1 MACGCKNNQS
11 KEPKTNPNAAQK
23 NSIVQNAVKSV
34 IEKYYN
40 KKK

>member
-1 MACGCKNNQS
+1 MACGCKKNQNN
-11 KEPKTNPNAAQK
+11 KPKTNPNATQN

-40 KKK
+40 KNK